1 MDDKEERLVDVSTQ
15 TGVSNWLVVLLITK
29 FGFELFKQQF
39 WDSDCNMVGK
49 LPVYQ
54 PVFLV

>member
-15 TGVSNWLVVLLITK
+15 TRVSNWLVVLLITK

-39 WDSDCNMVGK
+39 WDSEYNMVGK

-54 PVFLV
+54 PVFLA